1 MMMNKQ
7 GGSKNVVG
15 KYLLTKRQARLRKNL
30 QLAIIDRNAERVVE
44 IAKVLGLDYTVEQ
57 IEQTFIV

>member
-1 MMMNKQ
+1 MMNKQ

>member
-1 MMMNKQ
+1 MNKQ